1 MFVKNAEC
9 TVTPCEPGVSRKILA
24 WSDAL
29 MMVEVTFEAGA
40 SGNIHGHVHEQVTY
54 VGMGRFDFTIDGE
67 TREVGKGDSVHIP
80 SGAQHGV
87 KALEAGIL
95 VDVFNPKREEFLK

>member
-1 MFVKNAEC
+1 MFVKNSEC
-9 TVTPCEPGVSRKILA
+9 SVTPCEPGVSRKILA

-29 MMVEVTFEAGA
+29 MMVEVTFERGA
-40 SGNIHGHVHEQVTY
+40 SGYVHSHPHEQVSY
-54 VGMGRFDFTIDGE
+54 VALGRFDFMIDGE
-67 TREVGKGDSVHIP
+67 TREVAKGDSVHIP

-95 VDVFNPKREEFLK
+95 VDVFNPKRDEFLK